1 MPGSSSRKMSKRG
14 RGRSAAEAEAL
25 RGLKLLVL
33 DVDGVLTDG
42 SLLYGPEGEV
52 FKRFHVHDGFGVECL
67 LNAGLHVAII
77 SRKRSGALMQRAQ
90 ELGIKRVVQACMD
103 KGSALR
109 ALAEDLGCS
118 LSETAYVGD
127 DLFDLPAIRIAG
139 WSAAP
144 PGARQ
149 EVKAAAS
156 HVCAAE
162 GGSGAVR
169 EVTEL
174 ILKAKGAWPPEGTT

>member
-1 MPGSSSRKMSKRG
+1 MPGSSSRKRSKRG
-14 RGRSAAEAEAL
+14 KGRSAAEVL

-42 SLLYGPEGEV
+42 SLLYAPEGEV

-67 LNAGLHVAII
+67 IEAGLNVAII

-118 LSETAYVGD
+118 LAETAYVGD

-174 ILKAKGAWPPEGTT
+174 ILKAKGAWPPPGTV